1 MKRPLVTERYVLAE
15 QSSNKIVQRDP
26 EDVEPAPKKLP
37 APCSKLQARNQDAPP
52 NVLPYGG
59 LSPANYKE
67 CNVVLPTTPA
77 DHDQAGLLAECVAT
91 DENGEAVL
99 DTGKILTCAKEEFK
113 R

>member
-15 QSSNKIVQRDP
+15 QSSNKNVQRDP
-26 EDVEPAPKKLP
+26 EEVEPAPKKIP
-37 APCSKLQARNQDAPP
+37 SPYSKLQASNQDAP

-77 DHDQAGLLAECVAT
+77 DHDLARFLAACVAT

-99 DTGKILTCAKEEFK
+99 DTGKILACAKEEFK